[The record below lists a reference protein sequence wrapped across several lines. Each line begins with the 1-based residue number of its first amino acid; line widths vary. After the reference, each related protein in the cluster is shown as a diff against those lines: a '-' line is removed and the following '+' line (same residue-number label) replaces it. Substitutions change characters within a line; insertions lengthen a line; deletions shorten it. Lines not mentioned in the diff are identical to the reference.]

1 MSTSNSMR
9 RSTRTRRPPVRYNP
23 CLTKKCCSHHEQHTE
38 KKEPV
43 SKPTPLPELD
53 LTDTCCICMEDVD
66 AKKNRVTT
74 ECGHT
79 FCSSC
84 LFRHLE
90 ENHQCPL
97 CRFALRRPVKKTPVL
112 SPPVAESLI
121 TSLSNTEEERVQT
134 EIIAREIY
142 FQARDELGQHSED
155 REVAWARAS
164 VDFRSRI
171 RRLMHGYQ
179 IMWGYNVC
187 REISQWMQYVST
199 NPSGLPNLTS
209 LNLEAQVDQLRENIN
224 NVDEFIENNGEGEGP
239 ENDYN
244 SDADT
249 EIIEDTSAA
258 VAEVIED
265 DLNDLSEYIEDS
277 QETDPEMPE
286 LEEDEGAAGPA
297 SPNGVMDIP
306 ATALEPIP
314 LNSVPAE
321 FTRSDRDVL
330 NYIFEINATIDNP
343 IINHIEGQIINN
355 IGIDRIIGDAI
366 NRLNNIHHY
375 RQTRR

>member
-23 CLTKKCCSHHEQHTE
+23 CITKHCCSHHEQHTE
-38 KKEPV
+38 TNEP
-43 SKPTPLPELD
+43 KPSPLPELD

-66 AKKNRVTT
+66 TKKNRVTT

-97 CRFALRRPVKKTPVL
+97 CRFALRRPVKKTPIL

-121 TSLSNTEEERVQT
+121 TSLSNSEEERVQT

-142 FQARDELGQHSED
+142 FQSRDELGQNTED
-155 REVAWARAS
+155 REVAWSRAS

-209 LNLEAQVDQLRENIN
+209 LNLEAQVEQLRENIN

-239 ENDYN
+239 ENDYT

-249 EIIEDTSAA
+249 EVMEDTAA

-277 QETDPEMPE
+277 QDTDPEMPE

-306 ATALEPIP
+306 VPSIEPIP
-314 LNSVPAE
+314 LNSIPAE

-330 NYIFEINATIDNP
+330 NYIFEINATLDDP
-343 IINHIEGQIINN
+343 LINHIEGQIINN
-355 IGIDRIIGDAI
+355 IGIDRIISDAI

-375 RQTRR
+375 RQSRR